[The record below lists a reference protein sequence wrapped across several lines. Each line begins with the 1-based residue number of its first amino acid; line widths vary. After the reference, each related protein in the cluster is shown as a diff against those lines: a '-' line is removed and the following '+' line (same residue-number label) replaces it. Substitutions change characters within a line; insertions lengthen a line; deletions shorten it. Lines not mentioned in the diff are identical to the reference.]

1 MSGRGFPLFS
11 PPCSSGSLSATHMS
25 ASIAQWVLPPP
36 LHCLPQLQH
45 PVIHFQTTVTTP
57 DKSGSQMSIKA
68 TESQMLEW
76 PGILI
81 DKILRILILILILS
95 NTNTNSKNTK
105 YSTKNHL

>member
-57 DKSGSQMSIKA
+57 DKSGSWMSIKA

-81 DKILRILILILILS
+81 ESSRRGPGGVFKKLPR
-95 NTNTNSKNTK
+95 
-105 YSTKNHL
+105 